1 MKLPLLGKTVA
12 DFCEQVADPFDQSL
26 VLIEIFALSGVV
38 SYHHNQVICDVIAGA
53 WGEKF

>member
-26 VLIEIFALSGVV
+26 VLIETFALLGVV
-38 SYHHNQVICDVIAGA
+38 SYHHKGQGLNYSNPSLD
-53 WGEKF
+53 